1 MYCPPRHCSH
11 FVSSTGLVLVLT
23 HSRLIGGQS
32 FLGSFPGK
40 VNLYIEVLKIC
51 KMYFP
56 NSALMLELFSPANL
70 SVDLEKA
77 YAFATMSFPFYHQFL
92 DQLSYMEDVVMKI
105 SSFV

>member
-1 MYCPPRHCSH
+1 
-11 FVSSTGLVLVLT
+11 
-23 HSRLIGGQS
+23 
-32 FLGSFPGK
+32 
-40 VNLYIEVLKIC
+40 
-51 KMYFP
+51 
-56 NSALMLELFSPANL
+56 MLELFSPANL